1 MKSITAKI
9 LTFLTVLL
17 VLVGVLVSAVLY
29 SVNSGNLKEEFTAEK
44 QNLTKQLS
52 IILQEPVYVYDRAV
66 IQSIIDSFN
75 GNQMIAS
82 VEVVDHRNRELARTA
97 TNQVAVESLSIP
109 LAWEGNPIG
118 EVNVGISDAMIAQ
131 TLERSMWQT
140 IITMVVTISL
150 VGAASVV
157 VLQRLVLQPLQRV
170 NNVLGDIASGGGD
183 LTSRIPVD
191 REDEI
196 GQLSTRFNAFIETIQ
211 TIIKD
216 MSVASNSLDSASSE
230 VTAMMERSRTANRQQ
245 MELTGSSATNI
256 SHLDL
261 ATQEIAKSTESTV
274 SKANEAC
281 DVAEQSRRAIDDN
294 IDNIGLL
301 VNNLEKT
308 AEEVSALKQTSD
320 NIGSVL
326 DVIKGIAEQTN
337 LLALNA
343 AIEAARAGESGR
355 GFAVVADEVRALA
368 SKTHDSTTEIESIIE
383 ELQQRADSSF
393 NVTQSSKGMVDQ
405 TMAQAQQTGVALE
418 QIAAE
423 MTGINDMVIMI
434 SSACEEQSN
443 VTQLVSNDMSAL
455 KQGAEQLEQ
464 DSGHAEEVVGQL
476 VSVGRQLSSQI
487 ERFKY

>member
-17 VLVGVLVSAVLY
+17 VLVGVLVSVVLY

-170 NNVLGDIASGGGD
+170 NNVLGDIASGGG
-183 LTSRIPVD
+183 
-191 REDEI
+191 
-196 GQLSTRFNAFIETIQ
+196 
-211 TIIKD
+211 
-216 MSVASNSLDSASSE
+216 
-230 VTAMMERSRTANRQQ
+230 
-245 MELTGSSATNI
+245 
-256 SHLDL
+256 
-261 ATQEIAKSTESTV
+261 
-274 SKANEAC
+274 
-281 DVAEQSRRAIDDN
+281 
-294 IDNIGLL
+294 
-301 VNNLEKT
+301 
-308 AEEVSALKQTSD
+308 
-320 NIGSVL
+320 
-326 DVIKGIAEQTN
+326 
-337 LLALNA
+337 
-343 AIEAARAGESGR
+343 
-355 GFAVVADEVRALA
+355 
-368 SKTHDSTTEIESIIE
+368 
-383 ELQQRADSSF
+383 
-393 NVTQSSKGMVDQ
+393 
-405 TMAQAQQTGVALE
+405 
-418 QIAAE
+418 
-423 MTGINDMVIMI
+423 
-434 SSACEEQSN
+434 
-443 VTQLVSNDMSAL
+443 
-455 KQGAEQLEQ
+455 
-464 DSGHAEEVVGQL
+464 
-476 VSVGRQLSSQI
+476 
-487 ERFKY
+487 

>member
-9 LTFLTVLL
+9 LTFLTLL
-17 VLVGVLVSAVLY
+17 LTLVGVLVSVVLY
-29 SVNSGNLKEEFTAEK
+29 SVNSGNLKQEFELEK
-44 QNLTKQLS
+44 ANLSQQ
-52 IILQEPVYVYDRAV
+52 IGVILQEPVYVYDRVV
-66 IQSIIDSFN
+66 IQSIIDSFK
-75 GNQMIAS
+75 GNQMVAS
-82 VEVVDHRNRELARTA
+82 MEVVDHRNRELART
-97 TNQVAVESLSIP
+97 TTKQPVSESLSVP
-109 LAWEGNPIG
+109 LSWEGESIG
-118 EVNVGISDAMIAQ
+118 EVRVGISDVVISQ

-140 IITMVVTISL
+140 ILTMIVTISL
-150 VGAASVV
+150 VGIASVI

-211 TIIKD
+211 AIIQD
-216 MSVASNSLDSASSE
+216 MSIASNSLDAASSE
-230 VTAMMERSRTANRQQ
+230 VTAMMERSRSANRQQ
-245 MELTGSSATNI
+245 MELTVSSVTNI

-274 SKANEAC
+274 SKANGAC
-281 DVAEQSRRAIDDN
+281 NVAEQSRQAIEDN
-294 IDNIGLL
+294 IGNIGLL
-301 VNNLEKT
+301 VSNLEQT
-308 AEEVSALKQTSD
+308 AQEVSALKQTSD

-368 SKTHDSTTEIESIIE
+368 SKTHESTTEIESIIE
-383 ELQQRADSSF
+383 ELQQRAEASF

-405 TMAQAQQTGVALE
+405 TMDQAQQTGIALE

-423 MTGINDMVIMI
+423 MTGINDMVVMI

-443 VTQLVSNDMSAL
+443 VTQLVSKDMSAL
-455 KQGAEQLEQ
+455 KQGAERLEQ
-464 DSGHAEEVVGQL
+464 DSGHAKEVVGKL
-476 VSVGRQLSSQI
+476 VAVGRQLSGQI
-487 ERFKY
+487 ERFRY

>member
-1 MKSITAKI
+1 MKSITTKI
-9 LTFLTVLL
+9 LSLLTLL
-17 VLVGVLVSAVLY
+17 LIVVGVLVSSALY
-29 SVNSGNLKEEFTAEK
+29 WVNSNSLKQEFETEKSNLS
-44 QNLTKQLS
+44 QQLS
-52 IILQEPVYVYDRAV
+52 VILQEPVYVYDQAV
-66 IQSIIDSFN
+66 IQAIIDSFK
-75 GNQMIAS
+75 GNLMMAS
-82 VEVVDHRNRELARTA
+82 IDVVDHRNRSLAT
-97 TNQVAVESLSIP
+97 TTTQNPITETLNIP
-109 LAWEGNPIG
+109 LIWEGNAIG
-118 EVNVGISDAMIAQ
+118 QVQVGISDVIISQ
-131 TLERSMWQT
+131 TLERSLWQT
-140 IITMVVTISL
+140 VITMLVIISL
-150 VGAASVV
+150 IGIALVV
-157 VLQRLVLQPLQRV
+157 VLQRFVLLPLQRV
-170 NNVLGDIASGGGD
+170 NGVLGDIASGGGD

-211 TIIKD
+211 SIIQD
-216 MSVASNSLDSASSE
+216 MSVASLSLDSASAE
-230 VTAMMERSRTANRQQ
+230 VTAMMERNRNSNRQQ
-245 MELTGSSATNI
+245 MDLTGSSAMNI

-274 SKANEAC
+274 AKANEAC
-281 DVAEQSRRAIDDN
+281 NVAERSRRATE
-294 IDNIGLL
+294 DNIGNIRSL
-301 VNNLEKT
+301 VDNLEQT
-308 AEEVSALKQTSD
+308 ADEVSALKHTSD

-383 ELQQRADSSF
+383 ELQQRAEASF
-393 NVTQSSKGMVDQ
+393 SVTQSSKGMVDE
-405 TMAQAQQTGVALE
+405 TMSQAQQTGVALE

-455 KQGAEQLEQ
+455 KIGAEQLEQ
-464 DSGHAEEVVGQL
+464 DSSHAEAIVGQL